1 MLRRQAWETNLKYI
15 KQHNSESDK
24 GIHTF
29 TVAMN
34 EFGDMI
40 GDEFKALYF
49 NAKLKRNY
57 KKTRKTIKTLDP
69 IPERIDWRTTGFVS
83 SVKDQGMLGYPVLF
97 AAVSS
102 LESVFAI
109 QVSKKLVELSVMN
122 LAECAT
128 ITYPDQAFEYVRLN
142 NGIDTAGGYK
152 SKVSLEH
159 MF

>member
-49 NAKLKRNY
+49 NAKLKTKETFMSKERWFRPEIWACSKFNY
-57 KKTRKTIKTLDP
+57 TNNVEFASNRKFIWNP
-69 IPERIDWRTTGFVS
+69 NAI
-83 SVKDQGMLGYPVLF
+83 VLYE
-97 AAVSS
+97 S
-102 LESVFAI
+102 LHF
-109 QVSKKLVELSVMN
+109 KCVE
-122 LAECAT
+122 
-128 ITYPDQAFEYVRLN
+128 Q
-142 NGIDTAGGYK
+142 
-152 SKVSLEH
+152 
-159 MF
+159 